1 MVMQRTLTPEVFTA
15 REIARAAGATAADA
29 EALLAS
35 GLVTTRDAAF
45 VDAAEA
51 VRAVLLLQ
59 GRRTGP
65 GEPRPLFGPLRHG
78 TRRRALPLTA
88 STALH
93 GTAFVIAIFATFGAS
108 SHEASRPAADPTRLV
123 FLVAPGPGGG
133 GGGGGLRQP
142 APVRRARL
150 EGKSAL
156 KSPIPVERAVRK
168 PEPEPPRPK
177 PLPPPQVQPAPAPAE
192 PPPPVAKPEPV
203 PPVVAPVASG
213 AADKR
218 DRTGDLGAVKEE
230 RPQDHAGPGNGG
242 GAGTGSGT
250 GMGAGTGAGIGDGSG
265 AGTGGG
271 PYRPGSGIEAPEI
284 LREVKPDYTEEARR
298 RSLSGDVVLEIVV
311 RADGRVGAVKIV
323 RGLGAGL
330 DQRAVDAVRQWLF
343 KPARR
348 FGTPVDV
355 VVEIAVEFRLR

>member
-1 MVMQRTLTPEVFTA
+1 M
-15 REIARAAGATAADA
+15 
-29 EALLAS
+29 
-35 GLVTTRDAAF
+35 
-45 VDAAEA
+45 
-51 VRAVLLLQ
+51 
-59 GRRTGP
+59 
-65 GEPRPLFGPLRHG
+65 
-78 TRRRALPLTA
+78 PLTA

-93 GTAFVIAIFATFGAS
+93 GAACVIAIFATFGAT
-108 SHEASRPAADPTRLV
+108 SHEAFRNADPARLV

-142 APVRRARL
+142 APVRQAKL
-150 EGKSAL
+150 ERKSAL
-156 KSPIPVERAVRK
+156 KSPIPVERAVKK

-177 PLPPPQVQPAPAPAE
+177 PVPPPEVQPAAKPVE
-192 PPPPVAKPEPV
+192 PPPPVAKPDPV

-213 AADKR
+213 AADAR
-218 DRTGDLGAVKEE
+218 DRTGDLAET
-230 RPQDHAGPGNGG
+230 RSQDHVGPGNGG
-242 GAGTGSGT
+242 GAGTSSGT

-284 LREVKPDYTEEARR
+284 LREVKPDYTEDARR
-298 RSLSGDVVLEIVV
+298 RAITGDVVLEIVV

-355 VVEIAVEFRLR
+355 IVEIAVEFRLR